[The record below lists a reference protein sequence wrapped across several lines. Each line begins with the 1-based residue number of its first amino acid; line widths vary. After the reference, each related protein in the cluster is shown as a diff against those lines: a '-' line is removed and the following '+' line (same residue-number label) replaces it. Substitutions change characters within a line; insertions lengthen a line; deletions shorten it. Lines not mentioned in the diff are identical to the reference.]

1 MYNVRTKLCL
11 CRLYYRVYG
20 WCRWIH
26 IRTHSVSIWHRRQQ
40 QSSAN
45 QSNSHRKIAFHFHL
59 SMICTKCFRI
69 LISSSFQV
77 FFSSLSSFS
86 FCTRLPRLPLLLCVI
101 TVYAHYVL
109 RFHSFTQRLFLAS
122 TNKKRII
129 IICFSLFFVLEM
141 QYTRVHCSYLSKRGS
156 IQSNQIELII
166 VRFVAKSWYKFNIKL
181 CVHST

>member
-1 MYNVRTKLCL
+1 MYAQNCVYVDCTIVECMVGVDESIYALTVYQYGIEGNSSHQQIKVTHTGKSHFISI
-11 CRLYYRVYG
+11 YRWY
-20 WCRWIH
+20 
-26 IRTHSVSIWHRRQQ
+26 
-40 QSSAN
+40 ALN
-45 QSNSHRKIAFHFHL
+45 AFASWLVLLF
-59 SMICTKCFRI
+59 KY
-69 LISSSFQV
+69 

-129 IICFSLFFVLEM
+129 IICFSLFFVLGM

-166 VRFVAKSWYKFNIKL
+166 VRFVAESWYKFNIKL